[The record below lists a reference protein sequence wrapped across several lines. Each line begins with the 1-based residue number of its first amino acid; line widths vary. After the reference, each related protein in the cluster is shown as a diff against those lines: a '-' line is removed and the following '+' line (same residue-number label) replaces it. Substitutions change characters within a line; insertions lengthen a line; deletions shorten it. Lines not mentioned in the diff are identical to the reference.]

1 MRTRWL
7 PLIVSAMLSTLIAYS
22 VGAQEISLDVREH
35 TLKNGMKVLILP
47 RKNSSTFS
55 AYLRF
60 KTGSVH
66 EQAGKTGLS
75 HMLEHMMFMGTRSIG
90 TLEAKAEEAILERL
104 DQLHRKIS
112 ELREL
117 ERSPFQPPALSPVEG
132 KNPSRLRALEKEIAE
147 ATAAHKQLIIPNEFW
162 EIYRRHGAVGLNA
175 STSRDGTQ
183 YYVNLPSNRLEL
195 WTILESD
202 RMKNPVFREFYTERE
217 VVKEKRRQR
226 YEANPEGALSEAL
239 IALAFAVH
247 PYRNP
252 VIGWP
257 SDIDRL
263 LRPDALRH
271 FKTFYAPN
279 NAVLVLVGDLDPEHT
294 VRIIEEQFGSIPPQP
309 LPEPHITQEPPQR
322 GERRASVRFDAQPRF
337 MIGYHIPAMGHP
349 DHYALQVAAAVMGRG
364 RTSRFYRSL
373 IDGKRLA
380 ASIDVSVS
388 PLRDP
393 GLLTISATP
402 RSPHTPEEL
411 EKEIGAEIERLK
423 GAAVTDQELLRV
435 RNQLEAD
442 LVRSLRSNASL
453 AAELGNAQAMAGDWR
468 YLLESRKRLKAV
480 TADDVLRVVKSYLTL
495 ENRTVATLLPTQS
508 R

>member
-1 MRTRWL
+1 MRTRGL
-7 PLIVSAMLSTLIAYS
+7 PLIVTAMLFTLIAYS
-22 VGAQEISLDVREH
+22 VRAQEISLDVREH

-60 KTGSVH
+60 KTGSIH

-90 TLEAKAEEAILERL
+90 ILEAEEEEAILEKL
-104 DQLHRKIS
+104 DHLHRRIS

-117 ERSPFQPPALSPVEG
+117 ERSPFQP
-132 KNPSRLRALEKEIAE
+132 KDPSRQAALEKEISE

-217 VVKEKRRQR
+217 VVKEERRQR

-239 IALAFAVH
+239 IALAFAAH

-279 NAVLVLVGDLDPEHT
+279 NAVLVLVGDLDPEQT
-294 VRIIEEQFGSIPPQP
+294 VRIIEEQFGSIPPQS

-349 DHYALQVAAAVMGRG
+349 DHHALQVAAAIMGRG

-393 GLLTISATP
+393 GLLTVSATP

-411 EKEIGAEIERLK
+411 EKEIGAEIERLR

-453 AAELGNAQAMAGDWR
+453 AAELGSAQAMAGDWR
-468 YLLESRKRLKAV
+468 YLLELRKRLKAV
-480 TADDVLRVVKSYLTL
+480 TADDVLRVVKSYLTI
-495 ENRTVATLLPTQS
+495 ENRTVATLLPTQP